1 MLFLLVLLGHLHHG
15 GGLAV
20 EDGPLTRLVVDID
33 ARLLGRE
40 VAGMAQCQIR
50 RLELCLLGLD
60 EAELRCMFA
69 LLGGRYVL
77 HEGSF
82 YMDNEQK
89 KKNKFANGSQRKVN
103 DTTFDEGS
111 AVCYLDNHLATV
123 LQVAHL
129 EEGAEGKGLVGAG
142 EAVAVVGHATAG
154 LATVEFVSIEGSF
167 ARQDLI
173 GLYALEGECQHKAN
187 DCDNYSLEFVGF
199 RHFYFLLTEG
209 ARAFPFYTLF
219 KFRMLPNGK
228 KSNALRAEILGPCG
242 GNLKEEIF
250 P

>member
-15 GGLAV
+15 GGLSV
-20 EDGPLTRLVVDID
+20 EDGPLTGLIVDFD

-40 VAGMAQCQIR
+40 VAGMAQCHIGR
-50 RLELCLLGLD
+50 FELCLLRLD

-69 LLGGRYVL
+69 LLGGRYAL

-82 YMDNEQK
+82 YIDNARREHIE
-89 KKNKFANGSQRKVN
+89 FACGSQRKVN
-103 DTTFDEGS
+103 DTTFDEGT
-111 AVCYLDNHLATV
+111 AVRHLDNHLATV

-129 EEGAEGKGLVGAG
+129 EERSEGEGLVGAG
-142 EAVAVVGHATAG
+142 EAVAVVTLTAAG
-154 LATVEFVSIEGSF
+154 LPTMEFIPVEGSL
-167 ARQDLI
+167 ARQDFI
-173 GLYALEGECQHKAN
+173 GLCALKGECQHEAN

-199 RHFYFLLTEG
+199 RHFGFLLTEG